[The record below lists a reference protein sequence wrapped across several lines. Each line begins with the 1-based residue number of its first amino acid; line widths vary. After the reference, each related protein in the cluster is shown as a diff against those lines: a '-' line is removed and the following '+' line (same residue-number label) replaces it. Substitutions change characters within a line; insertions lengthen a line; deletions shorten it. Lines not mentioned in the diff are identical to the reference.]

1 MSSRLTIGDFDFL
14 ELLALLPLP
23 GDVIGPADSLDN
35 SPGDADDLPVPG
47 TLLAAGAD
55 ALVTGDKDLQV
66 LASHYPILTPAEF
79 CRRSG
84 L

>member
-14 ELLALLPLP
+14 ELLDRLPLL
-23 GDVIGPADSLDN
+23 GDVIGPADSPDSSL
-35 SPGDADDLPVPG
+35 SHADDLPVLG

-55 ALVTGDKDLQV
+55 ALVTGDKDLLV
-66 LASHYPILTPAEF
+66 LVSFYPILTPAEF